1 MTREQVL
8 KDLNEIFITN
18 FDDDTIILTDQTTS
32 SDIEYWDS
40 LEQINIIL
48 ACEKKWNLK
57 FDIDE
62 INKMK
67 NVGEMVNLI
76 LMKVNV

>member
-8 KDLNEIFITN
+8 KELNEIFIAN
-18 FDDDTIILTDQTTS
+18 FDDDKIVLNDETTS
-32 SDIEYWDS
+32 ADIEYWDS

-57 FDIDE
+57 FDIEE

-67 NVGEMVNLI
+67 NVGEMVDLI
-76 LMKVNV
+76 YRKVG

>member
-1 MTREQVL
+1 MSREEVL
-8 KDLNEIFITN
+8 KELNEIFVSI
-18 FDDDTIILTDQTTS
+18 FDDDDIILRDNTTS
-32 SDIEYWDS
+32 EDIEYWDS

-57 FDIDE
+57 FDIEE

-67 NVGEMVNLI
+67 NIGEMVDLI
-76 LMKVNV
+76 FSKVK